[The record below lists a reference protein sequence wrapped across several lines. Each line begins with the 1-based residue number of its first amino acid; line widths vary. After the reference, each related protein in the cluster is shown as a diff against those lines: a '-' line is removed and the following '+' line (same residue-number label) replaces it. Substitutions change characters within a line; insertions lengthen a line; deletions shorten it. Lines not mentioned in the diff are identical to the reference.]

1 MNQPIIK
8 VENFS
13 KSYGDTPVIDNISFE
28 IHPGE
33 IFGLLGTNGAGKTT
47 TLECIEGLRSYQTG
61 TIQVNGKLGVQLQ
74 STSLPKEIKP
84 LEAIQMFALWNKTIP
99 NPDHLRTFGID
110 QIKHLQY
117 HQLSTGQ
124 KRRLHLAIALIGDP
138 DIIFLDEPSA
148 GLDVEARAALHDVIR
163 TLKQQGKTLI
173 MASHDMAEVES
184 LCDRIAILDQKQ
196 IAFIGTAAQLTSSVS
211 ALYNIHIKTDPNLP
225 TANFSYCEFE
235 QHKQDYAIF
244 TTKDISQGLIELLQ
258 YANQN
263 NHTVQDIKIEHAT
276 LEQRFIEIAREV
288 K

>member
-8 VENFS
+8 VENFT
-13 KSYGDTPVIDNISFE
+13 KSYGSTPVIEDISFE
-28 IHPGE
+28 IQKGE

-47 TLECIEGLRSYQTG
+47 TLECIEGLRSYQSG

-84 LEAIQMFALWNKTIP
+84 IEAIQMFSLWNKTTP
-99 NPDHLRTFGID
+99 NPDHLHTFGID
-110 QIKHLQY
+110 QIKDLQY

-148 GLDVEARAALHDVIR
+148 GLDVEARASLHDVIR
-163 TLKQQGKTLI
+163 SLKQQGKTLI

-184 LCDRIAILDQKQ
+184 LCDRIAILDQNH

-211 ALYNIHIKTDPNLP
+211 ALYNIHIKTDPILP
-225 TANFSYCEFE
+225 TNFTFSEFE